1 MKHPHIPNLET
12 GRGVISLFARHSNAA
27 NLLMALMIIFGL
39 YSLARI
45 NTQFFPSVI
54 IETIRVSVT
63 WSGASAE
70 DVEANILEVVEPEVR
85 FIDGVETMSTYARE
99 GVGSIRLEFERGT
112 DMQKALSDVEAAI
125 SSITTLPEDTDAP
138 KVSFSRWYDG
148 VARVAIS

>member
-1 MKHPHIPNLET
+1 MKRPRIPGLGLEA
-12 GRGVISLFARHSNAA
+12 GGGIISLFARHSNAA

-70 DVEANILEVVEPEVR
+70 DVEVSANDIPILE
-85 FIDGVETMSTYARE
+85 S
-99 GVGSIRLEFERGT
+99 ERRI
-112 DMQKALSDVEAAI
+112 LN
-125 SSITTLPEDTDAP
+125 
-138 KVSFSRWYDG
+138 
-148 VARVAIS
+148 